1 MKWQNKRSEYG
12 MKIGLRKVVKI
23 VPADEEQDELLRQ
36 AEEIDA
42 KREEM
47 KREYQVIIRN
57 ALIKAIK
64 TRDLHLL
71 LEICFIIMKEKFDE
85 LCDC

>member
-23 VPADEEQDELLRQ
+23 VPADEEQDELLRR
-36 AEEIDA
+36 AEEINA

-47 KREYQVIIRN
+47 KRE
-57 ALIKAIK
+57 
-64 TRDLHLL
+64 
-71 LEICFIIMKEKFDE
+71 
-85 LCDC
+85 